1 VPDVISSSTFPTLLA
16 PVMIDVLPFVLY
28 LYLSLENILLSISIE
43 TLLLMS
49 KTTILDISGIV
60 CQSSG
65 SFALPGDLE
74 GDCLGA
80 SHIYLYLIYKYC
92 TICWTIKL

>member
-1 VPDVISSSTFPTLLA
+1 
-16 PVMIDVLPFVLY
+16 
-28 LYLSLENILLSISIE
+28 LSISIE
-43 TLLLMS
+43 TLLMS

-60 CQSSG
+60 CKSSG

-74 GDCLGA
+74 SDCLGA

-92 TICWTIKL
+92 TICWIIKL